1 MKPNPLFLATYPT
14 QKWQNC
20 PWQKEIKNFVDEK
33 FPLNNLEDIVLEDFY
48 GGVILAQISTLKDM
62 QNLEEILKPKRSTIS
77 VLALLESK
85 NLDLSRFFTLLDDVV
100 FLHEDNFNILKL
112 RLDKLLFLH
121 EKNLELLLLNQQMQ
135 KNKKELQIA
144 KYIQDMILTEIPP
157 SNPSLDIQMQFKT
170 TGLVGGDLCDF
181 QLMSN
186 DHMGFFLADVSG
198 HGIGSALIASMT
210 KILFKTFTKE
220 INNPQWFLSNLNTVM
235 IDILMPVE
243 KFITAFYGIYHQ
255 KKLTYINAGHVSPLV
270 YCPLSN
276 SFTEL
281 FNTSCILGYARNIP
295 MEIAEIPL
303 KSGDLLF
310 LFTDGLIEATNE
322 KGEMFSVLRLQ
333 EFIQKNYQAPNLA
346 NLILKEVEEFSK
358 KEESEDDMTLVVVK
372 VR

>member
-1 MKPNPLFLATYPT
+1 MKPNPLFLAIYQT
-14 QKWQNC
+14 QKWQTC
-20 PWQKEIKNFVDEK
+20 PWQKEIKTLTYEK
-33 FPLNNLEDIVLEDFY
+33 IPLNNLEDIVLEDFY
-48 GGVILAQISTLKDM
+48 GGVVLASIHSLQDI

-77 VLALLESK
+77 ILALLSDN
-85 NLDLSRFFTLLDDVV
+85 NLNLLPVLSPFDD
-100 FLHEDNFNILKL
+100 II
-112 RLDKLLFLH
+112 FLH
-121 EKNLELLLLNQQMQ
+121 EKNTDILQLRLNKLVFLQEKNLELFWLNQQMQ

-157 SNPSLDIQMQFKT
+157 STPSLDIQMQFKT

-186 DHMGFFLADVSG
+186 DHVGFFLADVSG

-210 KILFKTFTKE
+210 KILFKTFSKE
-220 INNPQWFLSNLNTVM
+220 INTPQWFLSNLNTVM

-270 YCPLSN
+270 YCPLNN

-295 MEIAEIPL
+295 MKIAEIPL
-303 KSGDLLF
+303 KSGDFLF
-310 LFTDGLIEATNE
+310 LFTDGLIEATNK

-346 NLILKEVEEFSK
+346 SLILKAVEDFSE

-372 VR
+372 VK